1 MEAKTTCHSGCG
13 CSCGHNK
20 GEEHPNVVLPIL
32 SFILLI
38 VGLIL
43 NHTGQGWFSPT
54 VKLVRYLAAFLPVGL
69 PVIRE
74 AYHEA
79 LRKDF
84 FTEFTLMS
92 VSFDRSFQ
100 HRRISGGCSCHAFLY
115 GWRNAAKQGCRTCFT
130 KYQPSA

>member
-1 MEAKTTCHSGCG
+1 MEAKTTCHSG

-38 VGLIL
+38 VGPIL
-43 NHTGQGWFSPT
+43 DHTGQGWVSPT
-54 VKLVRYLAAFLPVGL
+54 VKLVWYLAAFLPVGL

-92 VSFDRSFQ
+92 VAST
-100 HRRISGGCSCHAFLY
+100 GAFSI
-115 GWRNAAKQGCRTCFT
+115 GE
-130 KYQPSA
+130 

>member
-43 NHTGQGWFSPT
+43 DHTGQGWFSPT
-54 VKLVRYLAAFLPVGL
+54 VKLVWYLAAFLPVGL

-84 FTEFTLMS
+84 FTEFTLN
-92 VSFDRSFQ
+92 VGRFDRSFQ

>member
-43 NHTGQGWFSPT
+43 DHRTRLVLADSKTRLVSGCFPPSRTACHTGSLSRGFAKRLLHR
-54 VKLVRYLAAFLPVGL
+54 VYIDVG
-69 PVIRE
+69 R
-74 AYHEA
+74 
-79 LRKDF
+79 
-84 FTEFTLMS
+84 
-92 VSFDRSFQ
+92 FDRSFQ

>member
-1 MEAKTTCHSGCG
+1 MEAKTTCHSRCG

-54 VKLVRYLAAFLPVGL
+54 VKLVWYLAAFLPEDCL
-69 PVIRE
+69 
-74 AYHEA
+74 
-79 LRKDF
+79 
-84 FTEFTLMS
+84 S
-92 VSFDRSFQ
+92 
-100 HRRISGGCSCHAFLY
+100 Y
-115 GWRNAAKQGCRTCFT
+115 GKLITRLCEKTSS
-130 KYQPSA
+130 PSLH

>member
-1 MEAKTTCHSGCG
+1 MEAKTTCHSRCG

-54 VKLVRYLAAFLPVGL
+54 VKLVWYLAAFLPVGL
-69 PVIRE
+69 PVCGKSAVKLKIW
-74 AYHEA
+74 
-79 LRKDF
+79 
-84 FTEFTLMS
+84 M
-92 VSFDRSFQ
+92 
-100 HRRISGGCSCHAFLY
+100 
-115 GWRNAAKQGCRTCFT
+115 
-130 KYQPSA
+130 KYTIYM

>member
-43 NHTGQGWFSPT
+43 DHTGQGWFSPT
-54 VKLVRYLAAFLPVGL
+54 VKLVWYLAAFLPV
-69 PVIRE
+69 
-74 AYHEA
+74 
-79 LRKDF
+79 
-84 FTEFTLMS
+84 
-92 VSFDRSFQ
+92 
-100 HRRISGGCSCHAFLY
+100 RIFL
-115 GWRNAAKQGCRTCFT
+115 
-130 KYQPSA
+130 

>member
-54 VKLVRYLAAFLPVGL
+54 VKLVWYLAAFLPVGL
-69 PVIRE
+69 PVIRA

-92 VSFDRSFQ
+92 VAST
-100 HRRISGGCSCHAFLY
+100 GAFSIGEYPEAVAVMLFY
-115 GWRNAAKQGCRTCFT
+115 MV
-130 KYQPSA
+130 